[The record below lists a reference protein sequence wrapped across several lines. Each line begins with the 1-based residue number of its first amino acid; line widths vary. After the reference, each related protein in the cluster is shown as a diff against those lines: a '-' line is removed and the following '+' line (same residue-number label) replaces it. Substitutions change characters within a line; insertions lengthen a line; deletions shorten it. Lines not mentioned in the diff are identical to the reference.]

1 MISIK
6 FYLLF
11 RRNFALFS
19 FQKKKPEIGEKKIV
33 GFHAIQS
40 VGTNHI
46 SYTAASPKIM
56 LSALISLLLTKSL
69 EMSPRIFDLKHD

>member
-11 RRNFALFS
+11 YFIF
-19 FQKKKPEIGEKKIV
+19 FPKKETGDWRKKIV

>member
-6 FYLLF
+6 FTCCSVESLLYF
-11 RRNFALFS
+11 LSKKRNRIL
-19 FQKKKPEIGEKKIV
+19 EKKIV